1 MRTIRRC
8 LLLTWLFTTPLPAYP
23 DGPFP
28 RLTGG
33 FGEDTCT
40 MCHSGFALNEGRTQ
54 GGDLAISG
62 VPSSYQAGETYPLRV
77 IIAHPGQSRWGFE
90 LSARFL
96 ATGHQAGELVP
107 LDENCQIKDSRG
119 VQFVEHTEPGTRA
132 GVRNGPV
139 EFLFNWVAPASGA
152 EPVLFNASGN
162 AANNDGGTSG
172 DYIYTASAYSGTEA
186 APVPVS
192 AGPEAEP
199 AATRPYADD
208 SRVVHI
214 TAPVDLDKGQFQ
226 FIVQHRFLG
235 SVKRGASAFGIDFGA
250 NINLGL
256 DYALTDRLSVGA
268 TRARFDRLTSLGATY
283 EILTDADSPFKF
295 ALRGGVDGTDNFRD
309 HYSPFLELATE
320 FDLGRVR
327 TYLVPIV
334 VFNSRPDDLAQ
345 SIRPLIVEPES
356 NHTFALGVGA
366 DVALSRRFS
375 LVAEYVPRLAGYGG
389 IGGERAATS
398 GGIKI
403 RTWGHVFH
411 LLFSNSR
418 VMTPSTYAVNST
430 SNDVMFGFNIYRR
443 VPR

>member
-1 MRTIRRC
+1 MKTLRRG
-8 LLLTWLFTTPLPAYP
+8 LLLTWLFTFPLLAYP

-40 MCHSGFALNEGRTQ
+40 MCHSGFELNEGRTL
-54 GGDLAISG
+54 GGDLRIAGI
-62 VPSSYQAGETYPLRV
+62 PASYKAGEMYPLRV
-77 IIAHPGQSRWGFE
+77 VIAQPGQSRWGFE

-96 ATGHQAGELVP
+96 ASGHQAGELVP

-119 VQFVEHTEPGTRA
+119 VQFIEHTEPGTRA
-132 GVRNGPV
+132 GINNGPV
-139 EFLFNWVAPASGA
+139 EFLFNWVAPATGA

-162 AANNDGGTSG
+162 AANNDGGTGG
-172 DYIYTASAYSGTEA
+172 DYIYTASAYSGTD
-186 APVPVS
+186 APLPVA
-192 AGPEAEP
+192 AGPQPEP
-199 AATRPYADD
+199 PTRPGYADD
-208 SRVVHI
+208 SRVVHM
-214 TAPVDLDKGQFQ
+214 TAPVDLEKGQFQ

-250 NINLGL
+250 NINLGI
-256 DYALTDRLSVGA
+256 DYAVTDRLSLGVA
-268 TRARFDRLTSLGATY
+268 RARFDRLMSLGGTY
-283 EILTDADSPFKF
+283 EVLTDPDSPLKF

-320 FDLGRVR
+320 FDVGRLR
-327 TYLVPIV
+327 TYVVPIV
-334 VFNSRPDDLAQ
+334 VFNSRPDELAQ
-345 SIRPLIVEPES
+345 SIRPLIVEPDS
-356 NHTFALGVGA
+356 NHTFALGLGA
-366 DVALSRRFS
+366 DLALSRRFS
-375 LVAEYVPRLAGYGG
+375 LVGEYVPRLAGYGG